1 MRPNPKNAKETSV
14 AVVHEGERV
23 LKSLQPSDRVVLLDE
38 RGRDASSEDIA
49 RLLAQVGMVPPH
61 RGRGRAVMGCS
72 VVWWKTANVV
82 WGGCWCPIH

>member
-1 MRPNPKNAKETSV
+1 MQARLQLRYLCVTAAPCLPQVKPNPKNAKETAV

-49 RLLAQVGMVPPH
+49 RLLAQVV
-61 RGRGRAVMGCS
+61 GRVQGRC
-72 VVWWKTANVV
+72 
-82 WGGCWCPIH
+82 